1 MSARTEDAAFR
12 RLVNAGVVITSV
24 ASVAGQL
31 AGDFAQPKAGQA
43 TMKWHPLDRGFP
55 RFVSSEMTECVPLI
69 RCGMKVLAILDVSP
83 GEPMKIVRAKPANE
97 LKGSWA
103 LFASGV
109 LREAY
114 ATATPTR
121 VVFVPKVENVAHAE
135 EHLRKLPLV
144 AAGHFNLELVELR
157 PFVNWS
163 MLFAQ

>member
-1 MSARTEDAAFR
+1 
-12 RLVNAGVVITSV
+12 
-24 ASVAGQL
+24 
-31 AGDFAQPKAGQA
+31 
-43 TMKWHPLDRGFP
+43 MK
-55 RFVSSEMTECVPLI
+55 I
-69 RCGMKVLAILDVSP
+69 LAILDVLP
-83 GEPMKIVRAKPANE
+83 GASMESVRAKLANE

-121 VVFVPKVENVAHAE
+121 VVFVLESEDAAHAE

-144 AAGHFNLELVELR
+144 AAGHLNFELVELR

>member
-1 MSARTEDAAFR
+1 
-12 RLVNAGVVITSV
+12 
-24 ASVAGQL
+24 
-31 AGDFAQPKAGQA
+31 
-43 TMKWHPLDRGFP
+43 MK
-55 RFVSSEMTECVPLI
+55 I
-69 RCGMKVLAILDVSP
+69 LAILDVLP
-83 GEPMKIVRAKPANE
+83 GAPMESVRAKLPNE

-114 ATATPTR
+114 ATARPTR
-121 VVFVPKVENVAHAE
+121 VVFVLEAEDAAHAE

-144 AAGHFNLELVELR
+144 AAGHLNFEIVELR

>member
-1 MSARTEDAAFR
+1 
-12 RLVNAGVVITSV
+12 
-24 ASVAGQL
+24 
-31 AGDFAQPKAGQA
+31 
-43 TMKWHPLDRGFP
+43 MK
-55 RFVSSEMTECVPLI
+55 I
-69 RCGMKVLAILDVSP
+69 LAILDVSP
-83 GEPMKIVRAKPANE
+83 GAPMEIVRAKLANE

-114 ATATPTR
+114 AAATPTR
-121 VVFVPKVENVAHAE
+121 VVFVLEAEDAAHAE

-144 AAGHFNLELVELR
+144 AAGHFNFEIVELR

>member
-1 MSARTEDAAFR
+1 MK
-12 RLVNAGVVITSV
+12 I
-24 ASVAGQL
+24 L
-31 AGDFAQPKAGQA
+31 A
-43 TMKWHPLDRGFP
+43 
-55 RFVSSEMTECVPLI
+55 V
-69 RCGMKVLAILDVSP
+69 LDVLP
-83 GEPMKIVRAKPANE
+83 GAPMEIVRANLANE

-121 VVFVPKVENVAHAE
+121 VVFVLEAEDAAHAE

-144 AAGHFNLELVELR
+144 AAGHLNLELVELR